1 VGRIGAHVS
10 CGRGLTSAVEKALD
24 IGAECLQIFVG
35 APQNWASPK
44 IPDEEVDAFRAA
56 LEAASLQPLFVHA
69 PYLINL
75 ASLRP
80 EVRGASRRALV
91 EQLGWADKLGAQG
104 VIVHV
109 GSGGEDAM
117 EKATSGLREVLSR
130 HAGGAWLILEND
142 AGSGNRIGRRFAEI
156 GALIRETGGDERVR
170 VCVDTAHSLAAGYEL
185 RTPEGLESTVD
196 EVEREIGLSRLALVH
211 ANDSKV
217 DLGRNVDR
225 HDNIGR
231 GTIGL
236 EAFARILAHPSLRD
250 LPFVL
255 EVPGYDGEG
264 PDVANVEALRRL
276 AAGEIPILP
285 EVPAEPSTPR
295 KRGKRSTAPRP
306 SSPPGTASS
315 G

>member
-1 VGRIGAHVS
+1 MGRIGAHVS
-10 CGRGLTSAVEKALD
+10 CSDGLTSAVKKALE

-44 IPDEEVDAFRAA
+44 IPDDEVATFRAA
-56 LEAASLQPLFVHA
+56 MDAASLHPLFVHA

-91 EQLGWADKLGAQG
+91 EQLAWADRIGALG
-104 VIVHV
+104 VVVHV
-109 GSGGEDAM
+109 GSGGDDAM
-117 EKATSGLREVLSR
+117 EKAISGLREVLSR
-130 HAGGAWLILEND
+130 HAGAAWLILEND
-142 AGSGNRIGRRFAEI
+142 AGSGHRIGRRFAEI
-156 GALIRETGGDERVR
+156 GELIRETGRDERAR
-170 VCVDTAHSLAAGYEL
+170 VCLDTAHSLAAGYEL
-185 RTPEGLESTVD
+185 RTPEGLAATVD
-196 EVEREIGLSRLALVH
+196 EVEREVGLSRLALVH

-236 EAFARILAHPSLRD
+236 EAFRRILTYPRLRD
-250 LPFVL
+250 FPFVL

-264 PDVANVEALRRL
+264 PDAPNVEALKSL
-276 AAGEIPILP
+276 ASGEIPSLP
-285 EVPAEPSTPR
+285 DPIPENQNTKTR
-295 KRGKRSTAPRP
+295 RQHK
-306 SSPPGTASS
+306 GTKSVL
-315 G
+315 

>member
-1 VGRIGAHVS
+1 MGKIGAHVS
-10 CGRGLTSAVEKALD
+10 CSGGLTKAVERALE

-44 IPDEEVDAFRAA
+44 IPDGEVAAFRAA
-56 LEAASLQPLFVHA
+56 LDAASLHPLFVHA

-91 EQLGWADKLGAQG
+91 EQLDWAGRIGALG
-104 VIVHV
+104 VVVHV

-117 EKATSGLREVLSR
+117 EKAVSGLSEVLSR

-142 AGSGNRIGRRFAEI
+142 AGSGHRIGRSFAEI
-156 GALIRETGGDERVR
+156 GALIRETGADERVR
-170 VCVDTAHSLAAGYEL
+170 VCLDTAHSLAAGYEI
-185 RTPEGLESTVD
+185 RTPEGLAATVD
-196 EVEREIGLSRLALVH
+196 EVEREVGLARLALVH

-225 HDNIGR
+225 HENIGR
-231 GTIGL
+231 GTLGL
-236 EAFARILAHPSLRD
+236 EAFARILADPRLRD

-264 PDVANVEALRRL
+264 PDAANVEALKRL
-276 AAGEIPILP
+276 ATGEIPILP
-285 EVPAEPSTPR
+285 DLTPSEDPTT
-295 KRGKRSTAPRP
+295 KRRARHK
-306 SSPPGTASS
+306 GTKPVEQA
-315 G
+315 

>member
-1 VGRIGAHVS
+1 MGKIGAHVS
-10 CGRGLTSAVEKALD
+10 CSGGLTSAVERALE
-24 IGAECLQIFVG
+24 IGAECLQLFVG

-44 IPDEEVDAFRAA
+44 IPDEEVAAFRAA
-56 LEAASLQPLFVHA
+56 LDAADLSPLFVHA

-91 EQLGWADKLGAQG
+91 EQLDWAGRIGALG
-104 VIVHV
+104 VVVHV

-117 EKATSGLREVLSR
+117 EKAVSGLREVLSR
-130 HAGGAWLILEND
+130 HAGDAWLILEND
-142 AGSGNRIGRRFAEI
+142 AGSGHRIGRSFAEI
-156 GALIRETGGDERVR
+156 GALMRETGSDERVR
-170 VCVDTAHSLAAGYEL
+170 VCLDTAHSLAAGYEI
-185 RTPEGLESTVD
+185 RTPEGLAATVD
-196 EVEREIGLSRLALVH
+196 EVERETGLARLALVH

-231 GTIGL
+231 GTLGL
-236 EAFARILAHPSLRD
+236 EAFARILASPRLRD

-264 PDVANVEALRRL
+264 PDAANVEALKQLR
-276 AAGEIPILP
+276 AGEIPVLP
-285 EVPAEPSTPR
+285 DLPTSEDANTKTR
-295 KRGKRSTAPRP
+295 RRHQGTKRTGEA
-306 SSPPGTASS
+306 
-315 G
+315 

>member
-1 VGRIGAHVS
+1 MGKIGAHVS
-10 CGRGLTSAVEKALD
+10 CSGGLTSAVEKALE

-44 IPDEEVDAFRAA
+44 IPDDEVAAFRAA
-56 LEAASLQPLFVHA
+56 MDAASLKPLFVHA

-80 EVRGASRRALV
+80 DVRGASRRALV
-91 EQLGWADKLGAQG
+91 EQLEWADKIGALG
-104 VIVHV
+104 VVVHV

-130 HAGGAWLILEND
+130 HAGAAWLILEND
-142 AGSGNRIGRRFAEI
+142 AGSGNRIGRTFAQI
-156 GALIRETGGDERVR
+156 GQLIRETGADERVR
-170 VCVDTAHSLAAGYEL
+170 VCLDTAHSLAAGYEI
-185 RTPEGLESTVD
+185 RTPEGLGATV
-196 EVEREIGLSRLALVH
+196 EEIQREIGLSRLALVH
-211 ANDSKV
+211 TNDSKV

-236 EAFARILAHPSLRD
+236 EAFARILAYPSLRD

-264 PDVANVEALRRL
+264 PDAPNVEALTQLR
-276 AAGEIPILP
+276 AGEIPILP
-285 EVPAEPSTPR
+285 DPPIPDVKTTKARRRR
-295 KRGKRSTAPRP
+295 KDSKPVE
-306 SSPPGTASS
+306 
-315 G
+315 